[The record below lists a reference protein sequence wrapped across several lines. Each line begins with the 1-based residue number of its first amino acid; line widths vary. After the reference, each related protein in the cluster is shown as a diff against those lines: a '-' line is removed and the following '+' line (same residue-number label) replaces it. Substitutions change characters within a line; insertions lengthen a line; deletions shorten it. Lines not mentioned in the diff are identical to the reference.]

1 MSVEKKP
8 TKKPTKKPNTP
19 IIPKLPAIF
28 SAVSEG
34 MKYILVGY
42 IAYLLSNVLL
52 AIITSIESTSV

>member
-1 MSVEKKP
+1 MSVE
-8 TKKPTKKPNTP
+8 KKPTKKPNTP

-28 SAVSEG
+28 GAVSEG